1 MLWGVVRKFA
11 LPLIGAIGA
20 KLMTHR
26 DEKPASGDKIFA
38 HDVNLGFP
46 LDHPDWANFF
56 EGHGWRTAAYDDM
69 GKLTAELQAH
79 AAAAA
84 FLPAA
89 NYFFVRNDPAYAGL
103 ASGLA
108 MRTGDTTVSSV
119 LVVPKTSVARSILDL
134 KGARLGYINT
144 YCTTSFFAPAILLS
158 EHGVQ
163 FDGFF
168 STRPTGAWQGQI
180 DAMLAGDVDATMVEE
195 GIWQDKPA
203 NRASTKIIGKVDRLP
218 GPLVVLARGVERDF
232 ASAFL
237 ARLLATKTAKPHQP
251 FAGYA
256 AYCADAVRD
265 FFARCE
271 RAFPA
276 VT

>member
-1 MLWGVVRKFA
+1 
-11 LPLIGAIGA
+11 
-20 KLMTHR
+20 
-26 DEKPASGDKIFA
+26 
-38 HDVNLGFP
+38 
-46 LDHPDWANFF
+46 
-56 EGHGWRTAAYDDM
+56 M
-69 GKLTAELQAH
+69 GKLTEALKAH

-89 NYFFVRNDPAYAGL
+89 NYFYVRNDPAYAGL

-108 MRTGDTTVSSV
+108 MKTGGTTVSS
-119 LVVPKTSVARSILDL
+119 LLIVPKTSAACSIMDL
-134 KGARLGYINT
+134 KGARLGYIHA

-158 EHGVQ
+158 EHGVP

-168 STRPTGAWQGQI
+168 STKPTGAWQRQI
-180 DAMLAGDVDATMVEE
+180 DAMLAGEVDATMVEE

-203 NRASTKIIGKVDRLP
+203 NQASTKIIGRVERLP
-218 GPLVVLARGVERDF
+218 GPLVVLAQGMDSEF

-237 ARLLATKTAKPHQP
+237 AKLLATKTAKPHQP

-256 AYCADAVRD
+256 AYRDDGVRD

-276 VT
+276 AA